1 MGEPVR
7 GSPRSRRGPGEHGSA
22 RSPGEEPVEDPEVP
36 AKSPAATLGAMSK
49 TLVIAEKPSV
59 GGDLAR
65 VLKGPFKKQE
75 GFLEGPDHVV
85 TWAVGHLVQLADPD
99 EYDPKFKTWRM
110 PDLPIVPD
118 KFKLVVRDERSRK
131 QMSVVTKQLGRD
143 DVEEVINACDAG
155 REGELIFAY
164 LYEKAKA
171 KKPVQRLWL
180 NSMTNAAMKEAFKE
194 LRPAAEFAKLE
205 QAARSR
211 SEADWIV
218 GMNATR
224 AATIRLRSS
233 FDGAV
238 SLGRV
243 QTPTLA
249 IIARREEEI
258 RAFKPEPYWL
268 VDATFAAGPLAGAE
282 DDGENGDGGD
292 GDGDGVNTE
301 RSYIG
306 RFHAGTKPRISS
318 EAEAVAIVEACEGK
332 RGKITKL
339 EKKKQ
344 KERAPMLY
352 DLTTLQREANTRYG
366 FSARRTLSAAQ
377 RLYEEHK
384 ALTYPRTNSRYLT
397 TDMIDEIKPIAELVG
412 GQKDYR
418 KAAEY
423 VTGLDE
429 LPLARVVNNEKV
441 TDHHAI
447 IPTRSEHNVERMGS
461 DDKRVYDMAV
471 RRFLAVFHPEAVFE
485 NTKIETTVPA
495 GPDERDGG
503 YVFRTR
509 GKLLLVPGWRGVYGE
524 AAADAAKPEKEK
536 AGEED
541 EGTNQQLPRLEQDE
555 DVDTRKISSAR
566 KETKPPRRYSDASL
580 LGAME
585 TAGKLVDDEELRE
598 AMKESGIGTPATR
611 AAIIERLI
619 QVGYVERD
627 ARSLLASEKGLNV
640 IRLLNSHALTS
651 PELTGNWEHRLGKIE
666 RGEDSREA
674 FMGDIAGF
682 AKETITELDE
692 TLKDVKIP
700 RAKLGPCPI
709 CGHEI
714 IENRKGYSCWA
725 RNDPGCGFVIWK
737 SKAGKTLP
745 IAIAR
750 ELIKTGYTAR
760 AVTGFKGRSGRSF
773 RAHLAMSQTEEGKWR
788 VEFNEAWA
796 KEGAKPPDAEA
807 DAEAETTSAQ
817 SSTAAEQPAEKA
829 A

>member
-1 MGEPVR
+1 
-7 GSPRSRRGPGEHGSA
+7 
-22 RSPGEEPVEDPEVP
+22 
-36 AKSPAATLGAMSK
+36 MSK

-75 GFLEGPDHVV
+75 GFLEGPEHVV

-164 LYEKAKA
+164 LFEKANA
-171 KKPVQRLWL
+171 KKPVRRLWL

-224 AATIRLRSS
+224 AATIRLRTS

-268 VDATFAAGPLAGAE
+268 VDATFAAEPLEGAE
-282 DDGENGDGGD
+282 NGSQAGGEDGAGSDGGENA
-292 GDGDGVNTE
+292 VNPE

-306 RFHAGTKPRISS
+306 RFHAGTKPRIAS

-397 TDMIDEIKPIAELVG
+397 TDMIAEIKPIAELVG

-423 VTGLDE
+423 VTGLE
-429 LPLARVVNNEKV
+429 QLPLARVVNNEKV

-495 GPDERDGG
+495 GPDEKDGG

-536 AGEED
+536 AGDDD
-541 EGTNQQLPRLEQDE
+541 EGSNQQLPRLEQGE
-555 DVDTRKISSAR
+555 DVETRKISSAR

-627 ARSLLASEKGLNV
+627 ARSLVASEKGLNV

-651 PELTGNWEHRLGKIE
+651 PELTGSWEHRLGKIE

-714 IENRKGYSCWA
+714 VENRKGYSCWA

-750 ELIKTGYTAR
+750 ELIKTGYTSR

-807 DAEAETTSAQ
+807 EAET
-817 SSTAAEQPAEKA
+817 AAEGAGATEVEAKSA
-829 A
+829 AA

>member
-1 MGEPVR
+1 M
-7 GSPRSRRGPGEHGSA
+7 GSA
-22 RSPGEEPVEDPEVP
+22 SREFRDPAGAGGSQVT
-36 AKSPAATLGAMSK
+36 AKPPAATLGAMSK

-75 GFLEGPDHVV
+75 GFLEGPEHVV

-180 NSMTNAAMKEAFKE
+180 NSMTNAAMKDAFQE

-249 IIARREEEI
+249 IVARREEEI

-268 VDATFAAGPLAGAE
+268 VDATFAAGPLAGGSENGAGAGVGA
-282 DDGENGDGGD
+282 GENGAANAGGTA
-292 GDGDGVNTE
+292 GDGVNPE

-306 RFHAGTKPRISS
+306 RFHAGAKPRIAS
-318 EAEAVAIVEACEGK
+318 EAEAVAVVEACEGK
-332 RGKITKL
+332 DAKITKL

-366 FSARRTLSAAQ
+366 FSARRTLAAAQ

-384 ALTYPRTNSRYLT
+384 ALTYPRTSSRYLT
-397 TDMIDEIKPIAELVG
+397 TDMVGEIKPIAELVG
-412 GQKDYR
+412 GQADYR

-429 LPLARVVNNEKV
+429 LPLARVVNNAKV

-447 IPTRSEHNVERMGS
+447 IPTRSEHNVERMGG

-471 RRFLAVFHPEAVFE
+471 RRFLAVFHPEAEFE

-495 GPDERDGG
+495 GPDEKDGG
-503 YVFRTR
+503 YVFRTH
-509 GKLLLVPGWRGVYGE
+509 GKLLLTPGWRGVYGE
-524 AAADAAKPEKEK
+524 AAADAAKPEREK
-536 AGEED
+536 AGGGEED
-541 EGTNQQLPRLEQDE
+541 EGANQQLPRLEQGE
-555 DVDTRKISSAR
+555 DVETREIKSAR

-598 AMKESGIGTPATR
+598 AMKDSGIGTPATR

-619 QVGYVERD
+619 QVGYIERD
-627 ARSLLASEKGLNV
+627 GRSLVASEKGLNV
-640 IRLLNSHALTS
+640 IRLLNAHALTS

-745 IAIAR
+745 ITIAR
-750 ELIKTGYTAR
+750 ELIKTGYTSR

-773 RAHLAMSQTEEGKWR
+773 RAHLAMRQTEDGKWR
-788 VEFNEAWA
+788 VEFNEEWA
-796 KEGAKPPDAEA
+796 KEGAKPPDAETETE
-807 DAEAETTSAQ
+807 EAGAQ
-817 SSTAAEQPAEKA
+817 SAAAVVDAKSA